1 MGGRLVTVRGGAG
14 VAEGAAAG
22 ISAAQ
27 IPVAGRPVAQP
38 MVEAMPLT
46 TVLANPTIDIS
57 NPAIAAAIAAY
68 HMVDGLFDT
77 AWPHDEGMTIAVK
90 GYTEI
95 WPVGEIHAVRLDLY
109 V

>member
-1 MGGRLVTVRGGAG
+1 VVLAESASG
-14 VAEGAAAG
+14 VASGVLTGQSVA
-22 ISAAQ
+22 SAVTEAV
-27 IPVAGRPVAQP
+27 PVAATVAASLTATPVAT
-38 MVEAMPLT
+38 A
-46 TVLANPTIDIS
+46 LANPTIDIS

-77 AWPHDEGMTIAVK
+77 AWPHDEGVAIATK

-95 WPVGEIHAVRLDLY
+95 WPVGEIRAVRLDLY